1 MKRYAPNVQPLV
13 SFSSFHTLRY
23 KRYQFEF
30 SYFRELFFWNNTLH
44 FLLIQHDKSI
54 FEAVLHGHEASSNR
68 PFSSSKNSHFQNK
81 AKCKYFLVKLN
92 FICLG
97 IKNHFLNKSF
107 TLRACLHGVG
117 DPGLV
122 GLVSFVFTLWGTQNK
137 RNLPT
142 WGDSPLQRSA
152 RRSFAPLQK
161 SRQNHRC

>member
-13 SFSSFHTLRY
+13 SCSSSHTLLY

-44 FLLIQHDKSI
+44 FRLIQHDKSI
-54 FEAVLHGHEASSNR
+54 FEAVLHGREASSNR

-81 AKCKYFLVKLN
+81 AKCKYFLVKMN
-92 FICLG
+92 FICVR

-107 TLRACLHGVG
+107 TLSLALKQSHGA
-117 DPGLV
+117 
-122 GLVSFVFTLWGTQNK
+122 
-137 RNLPT
+137 T

-152 RRSFAPLQK
+152 ITVVKCERKPYLVWFPC
-161 SRQNHRC
+161 RCKKLSLIV

>member
-44 FLLIQHDKSI
+44 FRLIQHDKSI

-81 AKCKYFLVKLN
+81 AKCKYFLVKMN
-92 FICLG
+92 FICVR

-107 TLRACLHGVG
+107 TLSLALKQSHGATLHFRDRRGAASLRYRNRAAITVVKCERK
-117 DPGLV
+117 PYLV
-122 GLVSFVFTLWGTQNK
+122 WF
-137 RNLPT
+137 PC
-142 WGDSPLQRSA
+142 
-152 RRSFAPLQK
+152 
-161 SRQNHRC
+161 RCKKLSLIV

>member
-30 SYFRELFFWNNTLH
+30 SYFREFFFWNNTLH
-44 FLLIQHDKSI
+44 FRLIQHDKSI

-81 AKCKYFLVKLN
+81 TKCKYFLVKMN
-92 FICLG
+92 IICVR

-107 TLRACLHGVG
+107 ALRACFHGVG

-122 GLVSFVFTLWGTQNK
+122 GLVSLVFTLWGTQNK
-137 RNLPT
+137 RNLP
-142 WGDSPLQRSA
+142 
-152 RRSFAPLQK
+152 
-161 SRQNHRC
+161 H

>member
-23 KRYQFEF
+23 KRCQFEF
-30 SYFRELFFWNNTLH
+30 SYFRELFFLNKSLH
-44 FLLIQHDKSI
+44 FRLIQHDKSI
-54 FEAVLHGHEASSNR
+54 FEAVLHGLEASSNR

-92 FICLG
+92 SICLR

-137 RNLPT
+137 RNLP
-142 WGDSPLQRSA
+142 
-152 RRSFAPLQK
+152 
-161 SRQNHRC
+161 H

>member
-30 SYFRELFFWNNTLH
+30 SYFRELFCWNNTLY
-44 FLLIQHDKSI
+44 LRLIQHDKSI
-54 FEAVLHGHEASSNR
+54 FEAVLHGREASSNR

-81 AKCKYFLVKLN
+81 VKCKYCLVKLN

-107 TLRACLHGVG
+107 TLRACLHGVR

-137 RNLPT
+137 RNLP
-142 WGDSPLQRSA
+142 
-152 RRSFAPLQK
+152 
-161 SRQNHRC
+161 H

>member
-44 FLLIQHDKSI
+44 FRLIQHDKSI
-54 FEAVLHGHEASSNR
+54 FEAVLHGLEASSNR

-137 RNLPT
+137 RNLP
-142 WGDSPLQRSA
+142 
-152 RRSFAPLQK
+152 
-161 SRQNHRC
+161 H

>member
-122 GLVSFVFTLWGTQNK
+122 GLVSFVFTLWRTQNK
-137 RNLPT
+137 RNLP
-142 WGDSPLQRSA
+142 
-152 RRSFAPLQK
+152 
-161 SRQNHRC
+161 H

>member
-137 RNLPT
+137 RNLP
-142 WGDSPLQRSA
+142 
-152 RRSFAPLQK
+152 
-161 SRQNHRC
+161 H